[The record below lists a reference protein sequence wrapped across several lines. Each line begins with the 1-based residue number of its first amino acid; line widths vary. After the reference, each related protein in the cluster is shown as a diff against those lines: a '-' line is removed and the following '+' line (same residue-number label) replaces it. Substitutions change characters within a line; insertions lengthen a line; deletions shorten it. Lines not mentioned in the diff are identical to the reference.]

1 MASLCKQPWVL
12 TRVVLLGVVNFRQPG
27 QRGRSTSIIVF
38 VCGCRSNQLE
48 DLSELKKLQCL
59 PFLRA
64 IVLTGESM
72 QAAFCLTIIYES
84 SILSSMLT
92 PISYAGLGTAYT
104 RVPIVYTLGYLLY
117 TLGYFGYTHGYFV
130 YTFGYLLYTL
140 GYLVYTL
147 YIPLDTLCILLD
159 TLCIPLDTFCIL
171 LDTLCIS
178 LDTLCTCISLDTLR
192 IPLDTL

>member
-64 IVLTGESM
+64 IVLTGEST
-72 QAAFCLTIIYES
+72 QAAFFLTIIIYES
-84 SILSSMLT
+84 SILSSTLT
-92 PISYAGLGTAYT
+92 PISCAGLGTAYT
-104 RVPIVYTLGYLLY
+104 HVPIVYTLGYLLY

-147 YIPLDTLCILLD
+147 GYLAYTLGYFVNTILSS
-159 TLCIPLDTFCIL
+159 L
-171 LDTLCIS
+171 LSRLS
-178 LDTLCTCISLDTLR
+178 SG
-192 IPLDTL
+192 